1 MSTNIKLNEGEAL
14 VLRTCNV
21 DLTAYKGFKWPE
33 SGVVEAPDWDPK
45 PECGYGLHGLLW
57 GEGDGSLLNWSPDAK
72 WLVCK
77 VVASECVELRGKVK
91 FPRCEVVF
99 CGDRLGATKL
109 IQAHRPGAAVTGGTA
124 TAGNHGTATAGDSG
138 TATAGNHGTATAGN
152 HGTAT
157 AGYKGTATAGNHGTA
172 TAGDSG
178 TATAGNHG
186 TATAGNHGTATAGY
200 KGTATA
206 GNHGTAT
213 AGEFGIIELRFW
225 DGRRWRKKIG
235 YIGED
240 GLLPNTKYRL
250 NDAQQFEAVK

>member
-124 TAGNHGTATAGDSG
+124 TAGDS
-138 TATAGNHGTATAGN
+138 
-152 HGTAT
+152 
-157 AGYKGTATAGNHGTA
+157 
-172 TAGDSG
+172 
-178 TATAGNHG
+178 
-186 TATAGNHGTATAGY
+186 
-200 KGTATA
+200 GTATA